1 MNSTGRCVMRKVIR
15 PEWLEGVDAALGR
28 LPWNRHPGS
37 MDPAS
42 VAELV
47 RVLHQ
52 VRPDDAPV
60 PQIHLNCDGG
70 AMVVWELGYLY
81 MKVQTSPDRP
91 AQYLY
96 TDDRDVPGLSNEGEV
111 RGNEERLQRWAGR
124 SGTSFMVPW
133 VEFPPFRTP
142 ANASA
147 VTVPRPAGL
156 ARVRLYA
163 QVCEFPSGEQA

>member
-1 MNSTGRCVMRKVIR
+1 
-15 PEWLEGVDAALGR
+15 
-28 LPWNRHPGS
+28 

-60 PQIHLNCDGG
+60 RQIHLNCDGG
-70 AMVVWELGYLY
+70 AMVVWELGYLH

-96 TDDRDVPGLSNEGEV
+96 ADDRDVPGLSDEGEV
-111 RGNEERLQRWAGR
+111 RGNEERLQR
-124 SGTSFMVPW
+124 
-133 VEFPPFRTP
+133 
-142 ANASA
+142 
-147 VTVPRPAGL
+147 
-156 ARVRLYA
+156 
-163 QVCEFPSGEQA
+163 